1 MSLKLM
7 WKEEHTAAQ
16 GDGIQGG
23 RISMAPDGGLL
34 APGSTAG
41 HDLARGSVTCSR
53 TAAALDEKRRP
64 WVLMAVAFFIGGWTS
79 AKP

>member
-1 MSLKLM
+1 
-7 WKEEHTAAQ
+7 
-16 GDGIQGG
+16 
-23 RISMAPDGGLL
+23 MAPDGGLL